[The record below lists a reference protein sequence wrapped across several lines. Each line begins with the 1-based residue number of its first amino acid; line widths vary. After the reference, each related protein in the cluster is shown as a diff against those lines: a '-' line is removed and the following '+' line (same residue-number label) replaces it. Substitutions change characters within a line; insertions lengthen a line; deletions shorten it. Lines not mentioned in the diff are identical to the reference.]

1 VVLAVDVA
9 TEAGVLESVFSFGG
23 MDVGLGRSI
32 EADGLSFD
40 NLGVS
45 RWTGAG
51 LIGGVECER
60 RPVHDLFEW
69 GKGN

>member
-1 VVLAVDVA
+1 VISAVDVA

-40 NLGVS
+40 DFGVS
-45 RWTGAG
+45 RRARTGLVG
-51 LIGGVECER
+51 EVELER
-60 RPVHDLFEW
+60 SQFTIL
-69 GKGN
+69 